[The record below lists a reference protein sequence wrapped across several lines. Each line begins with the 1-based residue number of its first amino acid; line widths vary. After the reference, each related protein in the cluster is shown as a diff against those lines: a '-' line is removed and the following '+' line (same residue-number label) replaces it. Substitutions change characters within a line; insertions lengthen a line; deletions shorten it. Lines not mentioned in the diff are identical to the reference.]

1 MPEAKE
7 QERESQHI
15 EILKLNLERARHRS
29 EIFKWIIIAI
39 GAAVSFWV
47 IDNGKLRL
55 EKARFDS
62 DNQYRLIESYS
73 KATEAAEPEI
83 WKRKLEVLNL
93 FATDQSVRTWLT
105 NKLNYINAFGALDAL
120 YRETLKSASQ
130 LVDPATVNNPERMK
144 ARSRYEQLYWADLPF
159 AGESQEVVEA
169 MVEFRRALVAAEQS
183 PSDTNAWSGLNTK
196 LIVLSATFRDE
207 IRKASGSPVKGA
219 L

>member
-1 MPEAKE
+1 MPESKE
-7 QERESQHI
+7 QGPESNI
-15 EILKLNLERARHRS
+15 EILKFKLERARYRS

-130 LVDPATVNNPERMK
+130 LVDPATVNNPERIK

-159 AGESQEVVEA
+159 AGESQEVVRA
-169 MVEFRRALVAAEQS
+169 MIEFRKALVAAEQK
-183 PSDTNAWSGLNTK
+183 PSDSNAWDELNSK
-196 LIVLSATFRDE
+196 LIELSATFREE
-207 IRKASGSPVKGA
+207 IRKASGSPIKGA
-219 L
+219 P

>member
-1 MPEAKE
+1 MPESKE
-7 QERESQHI
+7 QDL
-15 EILKLNLERARHRS
+15 EILKFRLERARYRS

-93 FATDQSVRTWLT
+93 FVTDQNVRTWLT
-105 NKLNYINAFGALDAL
+105 NKLNYINSFGALDAL

-130 LVDPATVNNPERMK
+130 LVDPGTVNTPERMK

-159 AGESQEVVEA
+159 AGESQEVVRA
-169 MVEFRRALVAAEQS
+169 MIGFRDALVAAEQK
-183 PSDTNAWSGLNTK
+183 PSETKAWDELNTK
-196 LIVLSATFRDE
+196 LIELSATFRDE
-207 IRKASGSPVKGA
+207 IRRASGSPEKGA
-219 L
+219 P

>member
-1 MPEAKE
+1 MPESKE
-7 QERESQHI
+7 QGPESNI
-15 EILKLNLERARHRS
+15 EILKFKLERARYRS

-73 KATEAAEPEI
+73 KATEAVEPEI

-159 AGESQEVVEA
+159 AGESQEVVRA
-169 MVEFRRALVAAEQS
+169 MIEFRKALVAAEQK
-183 PSDTNAWSGLNTK
+183 PSDSNAWDELNTE
-196 LIVLSATFRDE
+196 LIELSATLREE
-207 IRKASGSPVKGA
+207 IRKASGSPIKGA
-219 L
+219 P